1 MLKTTDSYR
10 KDKHLMKVIQQFE
23 NIQVTANVDMTIAM
37 EQKQVQ
43 QGIIEYRFDFQWNEE
58 QAKDPKAMMKIEWKL
73 PCVDVQYM
81 WHPNTRARR
90 VLDGNW
96 RMGFSSMMTVSAPM
110 GVLFN
115 GNDESVYTFAT
126 DEVRRVSSVHMGVED
141 AGNTACVQVKLGLQQ
156 FVARSSHSMVVR
168 ADYRRIPM
176 HQAMA
181 DVTKWWDSILPGKA
195 LPVPEVAR
203 LPMYS
208 SWYSYHQDI
217 HADELEAECRLA
229 AEMNMHAIIVDD
241 GWQCED
247 VHQGY
252 GYTGDWEVCEKK
264 IPNMRE
270 HVRKVHEAGL
280 KYILWYSVPY
290 VGYHSKAW
298 ERFKDQILYRVDRSS
313 CGVLDPRYPEVRE
326 YLISIYENAVKEFDL
341 DGFKLDF
348 VDRFVVQPDNVVK
361 PGMDYTCVQEAA
373 ERLMNDVVARLKAL
387 KPEILIE
394 FRQSYIGPMMRRFG
408 NMFRVGDCAMDIATN
423 RLGTVDLRLLSGN
436 TACHSDMLCWGPEES
451 AEDAA
456 LQLLNSMFGVIQ
468 FSMIIK
474 DLSEEHRKLSK
485 FWLQFAEENRN
496 VLQLGELIPQEP
508 HFLYP
513 VVEACGEDE
522 SIIGVYA
529 RDKIVNIPVQ
539 QKTVKLMNATKD
551 GYLTLRF
558 AEAFDAD
565 VAVRNVFGEIVKT
578 DQVHFNAGLN
588 VVDAPRSGL
597 IEMTRR

>member
-1 MLKTTDSYR
+1 
-10 KDKHLMKVIQQFE
+10 MKFIRQFD
-23 NIQVTANVDMTIAM
+23 NIQVTANVDMEIEL
-37 EQKQVQ
+37 EQRQSEA
-43 QGIIEYRFDFQWNEE
+43 GIVEYCFAFCWNEE

-96 RMGFSSMMTVSAPM
+96 RMGFSSMMTVSAPV

-115 GNDESVYTFAT
+115 GSDENVYTFAT

-141 AGNTACVQVKLGLQQ
+141 GDNTACVQVKLGLQQ
-156 FVARSSHSMVVR
+156 FVGRSSHRMTVR
-168 ADYRRIPM
+168 ADYRKIPM
-176 HQAMA
+176 HRAMA
-181 DVTKWWDSILPGKA
+181 DVCKWWDELLPGEA
-195 LPVPEVAR
+195 LPVPEIAR

-208 SWYSYHQDI
+208 SWYSYHQAI
-217 HADELEAECRLA
+217 SAEELEAECRLA

-264 IPNMRE
+264 IPDMRE

-298 ERFKDQILYRVDRSS
+298 QRFKDCILYRVDRSS
-313 CGVLDPRYPEVRE
+313 CGVLDPRYPQVRD
-326 YLISIYENAVKEFDL
+326 YLISTYENAVQEFDL

-348 VDRFVVQPDNVVK
+348 VDHFVAQPDSVIK
-361 PGMDYTCVQEAA
+361 PGMDYTCVQEAT
-373 ERLMNDVVARLKAL
+373 ERLMTDVVSRLKAL

-408 NMFRVGDCAMDIATN
+408 NMFRVGDCAMDIASN
-423 RLGTVDLRLLSGN
+423 RIGTVDLRLLSGN
-436 TACHSDMLCWGPEES
+436 TACHSDMICWGYDES

-456 LQLLNSMFGVIQ
+456 LQLLNAMFGVIQ

-474 DLSEEHRKLSK
+474 DLNPEHRRMAK
-485 FWLQFAEENRN
+485 FWLNFAQENRR
-496 VLQLGELIPQEP
+496 VLQLSELIPLEP

-513 VVEACGEDE
+513 VVEARGGEK

-529 RDKIVNIPVQ
+529 RDKIVHVPVQ
-539 QKTVKLMNATKD
+539 QKRIQLMNATKD
-551 GYLTLRF
+551 AYVTLCF
-558 AEAFDAD
+558 AENDEAD
-565 VAVRNVFGEIVKT
+565 VAIRNVLGESVRNER
-578 DQVHFNAGLN
+578 VHFSKGLN
-588 VVDAPRSGL
+588 VLEVPRSGL
-597 IEMTRR
+597 LEMTFER